1 MIDSFSAYLRKKTI
15 PGAWTIKPKFT
26 KSYPRIIVIPAY
38 AEFNSLPDTL
48 ESLQHQSPNLLKNTA
63 VIVIVN
69 NGESADETV
78 QKNNESTLIYLRNSR
93 FSFDLGVVDAFS
105 PGLAFPDKIA
115 GVGVARKIGLDLA
128 LSYSEPDTLL
138 LSTDADC
145 TFEKNYLQHI
155 WDDRREN
162 KWQAAVVGFFHRRS
176 SEQMMDEAITHY
188 ENFLVKTADKMKNAG
203 SIYGYPAVGS
213 TMVTTAA
220 AYVSVGG
227 MPRKKATED
236 FYFLQELAKFCDVR
250 WIREVLIHP
259 SARPENRVYLGT
271 GFRMVQARSG
281 VDMSLLHYSDNA
293 FKILKEWLSLG
304 QSAKDRMLDS
314 VLSESE
320 LIHLHLSSL
329 LKKEKI
335 ESVWNSLQR
344 SSPTDVHFTMQ
355 FNRWFDGLKTI
366 RLLKYF
372 SELKKENSA

>member
-1 MIDSFSAYLRKKTI
+1 MIDSFRAYLRKKTI
-15 PGAWTIKPKFT
+15 PGAWTIKPEFT

-78 QKNNESTLIYLRNSR
+78 QKNNESTLIYLRNTR
-93 FSFDLGVVDAFS
+93 FSFDLGVVDASS

-145 TFEKNYLQHI
+145 IFEKNYLQHI
-155 WDDRREN
+155 WEDHHEN
-162 KWQAAVVGFFHRRS
+162 NWQAAVAGFFHRRS
-176 SEQMMDEAITHY
+176 DEQMMDEAITHY
-188 ENFLVKTADKMKNAG
+188 ENFLITTAEKMKNAG
-203 SIYGYPAVGS
+203 SIFGYPAVGS

-227 MPRKKATED
+227 MSRKKATED
-236 FYFLQELAKFCDVR
+236 FYFLQELAKFCGVR

-271 GFRMVQARSG
+271 GFRMVQARAG

-320 LIHLHLSSL
+320 LIHLHLSSF

-372 SELKKENSA
+372 SELKKEISA